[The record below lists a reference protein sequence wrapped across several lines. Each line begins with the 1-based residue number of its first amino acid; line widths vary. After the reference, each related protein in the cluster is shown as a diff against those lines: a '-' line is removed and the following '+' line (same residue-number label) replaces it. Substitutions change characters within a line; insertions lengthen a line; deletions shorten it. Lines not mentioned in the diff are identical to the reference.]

1 MAEIYDFFSKRR
13 IEPKEIAHT
22 DGLLGG
28 DIQRELDIPY
38 VYQFYIDLSPD
49 ISFLPAMYEA
59 FFYLSETQLKLVFT
73 SDEFNEFRDELEK
86 YGLILCEID
95 RFPYIEPEEI
105 D

>member
-13 IEPKEIAHT
+13 INSNDLTHT
-22 DGLLGG
+22 DGLLSGE
-28 DIQRELDIPY
+28 IQKEFDIPY
-38 VYQFYIDLSPD
+38 VYQFYIDLSHEVN
-49 ISFLPAMYEA
+49 FLPAMYEV
-59 FFYLSETQLKLVFT
+59 FFYLSETQVKFVFT
-73 SDEFNEFRDELEK
+73 SSEFDEFRDELEK